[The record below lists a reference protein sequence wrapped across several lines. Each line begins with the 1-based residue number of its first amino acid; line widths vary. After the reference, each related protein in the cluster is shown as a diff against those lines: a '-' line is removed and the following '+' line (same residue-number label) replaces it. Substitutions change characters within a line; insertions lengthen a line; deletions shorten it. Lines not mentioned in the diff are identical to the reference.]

1 MKKLVTI
8 IFLTAF
14 TFLSAQEKTIKEFR
28 KDFENAVNTDLT
40 EDQLNNLFRDY
51 PLILS
56 PHSDMTQLFSKL
68 EGSNPDDYSM
78 FSFKDDNLY
87 KQNIDR
93 LIASENKNKRI
104 LAYLLIASTQD
115 QSKEQILLEKIKTE
129 NDEGNLLWSGM
140 ALLSLKTNH
149 TDELF
154 DFLIKN
160 EDFGD
165 AHMLPMYF
173 KLNKDSLRNTA
184 YKKIASN
191 DEKSKILAVQ
201 MLSMTENNPK
211 TEQLVKDAVKNWDI
225 NLKGYAIYTLGEL
238 QMPGLLNLLQP
249 FLNNEK
255 TRRISLRALANSPTK
270 TDREF
275 LISQVS
281 NNKKFNEDV
290 MNALFNSRSP
300 ENLKLWLNI
309 IQEKEKPKDYY
320 FFTYDQPLLSSDE
333 MLEPL
338 YAALQ
343 NTKDK
348 DVLGEL
354 VRALQNRADDKSVS
368 LMLSLL
374 KNPHS
379 TVRYWT
385 AETIKDNPNPVLRS
399 KENQKLIKKGL
410 EDGNSVD

>member
-1 MKKLVTI
+1 MKKLIAIV
-8 IFLTAF
+8 FLTTF
-14 TFLSAQEKTIKEFR
+14 IFLSAQEKTVKEFR
-28 KDFENAVNTDLT
+28 KDFENAVKTDLT
-40 EDQLNNLFRDY
+40 EDQLNHLFQNY
-51 PLILS
+51 PLILT
-56 PHSDMTQLFSKL
+56 PHSDTTQLFSRL
-68 EGSNPDDYSM
+68 EGNTPNDYSM
-78 FSFKDDNLY
+78 LSFKDDNLY
-87 KQNIDR
+87 KQNIDK
-93 LIASENKNKRI
+93 LIGSDNQNKRI

-129 NDEGNLLWSGM
+129 NSKGTLLWSGM

-154 DFLIKN
+154 DFLVKN

-184 YKKIASN
+184 YKKIVSN

-238 QMPGLLNLLQP
+238 QMSDLLNLVQP
-249 FLNNEK
+249 FLNDDK
-255 TRRISLRALANSPTK
+255 TRRISLIALANSPTK
-270 TDREF
+270 ADREY
-275 LISQVS
+275 LISQVN
-281 NNKKFNEDV
+281 NNKNFDGDA
-290 MNALFNSRSP
+290 MNALFNSKNP
-300 ENLKLWLNI
+300 ENLKFWLNI
-309 IQEKEKPKDYY
+309 IQEKQKPKDYY
-320 FFTYDQPLLSSDE
+320 FFTYDQPLLASDE

-338 YAALQ
+338 HAALQ

-348 DVLGEL
+348 DVLAEL
-354 VRALQNRADDKSVS
+354 VRALEKRSDDKSVN
-368 LMLSLL
+368 LMLALL
-374 KNPHS
+374 KSPHS

-385 AETIKDNPNPVLRS
+385 AETIKDNPNPALQS